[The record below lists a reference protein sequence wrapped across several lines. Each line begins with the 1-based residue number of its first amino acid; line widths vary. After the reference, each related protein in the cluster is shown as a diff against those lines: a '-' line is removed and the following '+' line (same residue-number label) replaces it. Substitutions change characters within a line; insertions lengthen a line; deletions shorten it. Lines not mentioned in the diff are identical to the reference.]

1 MDYQRYLD
9 RKRNWEINQE
19 IAALRNIH
27 PREAIN
33 WQSRERSLDLIMES
47 IIKSHKIGIPRPED
61 KIIEQWKDIIGSNY
75 AHRCRPERITPQN
88 QLVIVI
94 SNPILRQ
101 EIEFKKRSIL
111 MRIRHIPECKHIN
124 KLVLKS

>member
-1 MDYQRYLD
+1 MSNDRHLD

-19 IAALRNIH
+19 IGALRNIH

-33 WQSRERSLDLIMES
+33 WQRRERSLDLIMES
-47 IIKSHKIGIPRPED
+47 IIKSHKIGIPRAED
-61 KIIEQWKDIIGSNY
+61 KIIEQWKDIIGKHY

-111 MRIRHIPECKHIN
+111 MRIHNIPECKHIN